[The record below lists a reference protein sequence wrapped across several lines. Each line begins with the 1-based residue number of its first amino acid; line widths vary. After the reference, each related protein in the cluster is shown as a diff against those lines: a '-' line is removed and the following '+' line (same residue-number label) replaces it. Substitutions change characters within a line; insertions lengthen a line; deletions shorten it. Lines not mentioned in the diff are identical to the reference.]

1 MSETIYIKKGRRYK
15 PIYEYDPLVCDSF
28 PEGTHLVVST
38 PGCRITRYRVEP
50 DAAPILAAIALGRDA
65 MIEAIQQASE
75 VSSRDALLSPRELK
89 AFEEWKKATGRETL
103 LLSRPSSVDI
113 FEAFEKALLQAV
125 KVAV

>member
-28 PEGTHLVVST
+28 PQGSHLVVST

-50 DAAPILAAIALGRDA
+50 DTAPILAAIAMGRDS
-65 MIEAIQQASE
+65 MVQAIQKASE

-103 LLSRPSSVDI
+103 LLSRPSAVEI